1 MNVPSELLYTK
12 DHEWVRVDGDECTV
26 GITEYAQGELGDI
39 VFVDL
44 PEVGDQAV
52 QGDPFGTIEAV
63 KAAADLFAPISGEIT
78 EINTGLDQS
87 PELINN
93 SPYEDGWIV
102 KIKMSDQKGI
112 SELMSSVDYQKT
124 IS

>member
-1 MNVPSELLYTK
+1 MNVPSDLLYTK
-12 DHEWVRVDGDECTV
+12 DGDECTV

-44 PEVGDQAV
+44 PELGDQAV
-52 QGDPFGTIEAV
+52 QDEPFGTIEAV
-63 KAAADLFAPISGEIT
+63 KAAADLNAPVAGEIVS
-78 EINTGLDQS
+78 INTELDQS

-102 KIKMSDQKGI
+102 KIKISDEKDA
-112 SELMSSVDYQKT
+112 SSLLSPEEYQKT
-124 IS
+124 IA